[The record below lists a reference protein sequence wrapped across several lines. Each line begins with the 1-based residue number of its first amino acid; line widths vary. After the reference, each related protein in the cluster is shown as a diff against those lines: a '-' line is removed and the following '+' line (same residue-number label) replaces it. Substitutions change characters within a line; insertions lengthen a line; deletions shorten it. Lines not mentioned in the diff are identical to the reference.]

1 MDGEIDSHIVAK
13 GLVRKD
19 LPLGSM
25 LVLILGHSM
34 ELLPLVNDVKV
45 SFARSIANLAAYIL
59 AKEVNVS
66 SNPLE

>member
-34 ELLPLVNDVKV
+34 ELLNDVKV